1 MCIRDRVEKIR
12 NVAEAHY
19 PGGSYLAGGGVSTY
33 DLMDTITADMSK
45 VNFLAIGAVF
55 LVLLLTMKSFLIPLL
70 LVIGI
75 ETAIW
80 LNLSVPY
87 FMDSTVFYIAY
98 LIISSVQLGATV
110 DYAILMT
117 DRYMENRLT
126 LAKRDAIVQT
136 ISDVTVSILTS
147 GSALT
152 VVGLLLGF
160 ISTNQLLSQLGI
172 FIGRGAIF
180 SLSIVLLVLPGLLM
194 LFDRW
199 IMRTKNVKQV
209 QEEN

>member
-1 MCIRDRVEKIR
+1 MVVEQ
-12 NVAEAHY
+12 
-19 PGGSYLAGGGVSTY
+19 P
-33 DLMDTITADMSK
+33 
-45 VNFLAIGAVF
+45 
-55 LVLLLTMKSFLIPLL
+55 
-70 LVIGI
+70 
-75 ETAIW
+75 
-80 LNLSVPY
+80 
-87 FMDSTVFYIAY
+87 
-98 LIISSVQLGATV
+98 
-110 DYAILMT
+110 
-117 DRYMENRLT
+117 
-126 LAKRDAIVQT
+126 IVQT